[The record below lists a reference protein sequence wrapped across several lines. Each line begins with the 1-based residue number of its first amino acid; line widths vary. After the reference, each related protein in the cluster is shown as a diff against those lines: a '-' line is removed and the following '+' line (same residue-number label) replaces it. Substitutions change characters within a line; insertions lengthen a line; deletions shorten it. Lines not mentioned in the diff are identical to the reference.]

1 MPTLGAMSNFLEEA
15 ILNGTLRNI
24 TYSAPDNVYLALYTN
39 NPTDSDTGTE
49 VSGGDYER
57 QPVSFTSPT
66 QTEGRATVENEN
78 EIEFEIATEDW
89 GTITHMGIRDSQNG
103 GNLLY
108 YGELQNSK
116 TIDQGDQF
124 RVQAGDLVID
134 LD

>member
-1 MPTLGAMSNFLEEA
+1 MPTLGAMSNHLEES

-24 TYSAPDNVYLALYTN
+24 TYSAPDNVYLALYTSD
-39 NPTDSDTGTE
+39 PTDNDTGTE
-49 VSGGDYER
+49 VDGTGYVR
-57 QPVSFTSPT
+57 QSVSFTSPT
-66 QTEGRATVENEN
+66 QTEGRATVENDA
-78 EIEFEIATEDW
+78 EIEFAIAESNW
-89 GTITHMGIRDSQNG
+89 GTITHMGIRDSDTG

-108 YGELQNSK
+108 HGELATSK

>member
-24 TYSAPDNVYLALYTN
+24 TYSAPDNVYLALYTS

-49 VSGGDYER
+49 VSGGAYAR
-57 QPVSFTSPT
+57 QQVNFTSPT
-66 QTEGRATVENEN
+66 QTEGRATVENDAEL
-78 EIEFEIATEDW
+78 EFDIATEDW
-89 GTITHMGIRDSQNG
+89 GTITHMGIRDSETD